1 MAQTRT
7 VHYLSHSGPSHYDF
21 AGGDGQVTVGEKR
34 ASVAGQMARGT
45 LGAGKRDRCRRGKA
59 CGLTC
64 IAGNEDCIIDFPEPV
79 QGELTRMAQAIMQKK
94 IKAGK
99 PVEAGSEEDIRLGKA
114 VGDVGRH
121 LTYESPSKG
130 KGFGTTTQGLSR
142 TVSPSEIRYLK
153 ENSDKIGNSE
163 FNATARKAWQ
173 THVQSKGVKLS
184 KDDLETIY
192 DSLPAAA
199 KTQLNN
205 GGNPGK
211 GAFYAKDKDGNDI
224 TNGSSGTRDRGLAV
238 LDMYFKQGGTD
249 AYKWGSNRVYS
260 PMDLDVE
267 HIRPVAKG
275 GLDHPS
281 NWVLARAGAQRQ
293 RADEELRSFIKSLP
307 DPDDKAAMKAYY
319 SNEIKKLQAQA
330 AVRDTFGGIRDKLST
345 MSDAEFLKNVPVS
358 KGMKNVFRDPKT
370 GKADSFF
377 QQTGLDHPAPPQA
390 RTKYTQPAAFSK
402 AYGLVRKNNDE
413 LAPQVRNETR
423 EIWNNQWMKGKITT
437 PELINKWIDIYRTKL
452 SPEAFAL
459 VEPEMKKAGQAL
471 MKNYPTGSPSYT
483 GGGSASSVAP
493 AAEAKAGGTKQPRS
507 QKEAEAAL
515 DDLLKSL

>member
-1 MAQTRT
+1 
-7 VHYLSHSGPSHYDF
+7 
-21 AGGDGQVTVGEKR
+21 VGEKK

-79 QGELTRMAQAIMQKK
+79 QGELTRMAQSIMQKR

-99 PVEAGSEEDIRLGKA
+99 PVEADSEEDIRLGKA

-121 LTYESPSKG
+121 LTYESPTKG
-130 KGFGTTTQGLSR
+130 RGFGTTTQGLSR
-142 TVSPSEIRYLK
+142 TVSPSEIRELK
-153 ENSDKIGNSE
+153 ANADQIGKAE
-163 FNATARKAWQ
+163 FDEKARKAWQ
-173 THVQSKGVKLS
+173 THVQSKGVRLS
-184 KDDLETIY
+184 KEDLETVY

-238 LDMYFKQGGTD
+238 LDMYFRQGGTD
-249 AYKWGSNRVYS
+249 AYKHGSNRTYS

-307 DPDDKAAMKAYY
+307 DPNDKAAMRAYY
-319 SNEIKKLQAQA
+319 DNEAKKLRAQA
-330 AVRDTFGGIRDKLST
+330 AVRDTFGGIREKLST

-402 AYGLVRKNNDE
+402 AYGLIRKNNDD

-423 EIWNNQWMKGKITT
+423 EIWNNQWMKGKIST
-437 PELINKWIDIYRTKL
+437 PELVNKWIDIYRTKL

-471 MKNYPTGSPSYT
+471 LKNYPTGSPAWT
-483 GGGSASSVAP
+483 GGAGVSASPAPAAKGGSAR
-493 AAEAKAGGTKQPRS
+493 KS
-507 QKEAEAAL
+507 QKDAEAAL